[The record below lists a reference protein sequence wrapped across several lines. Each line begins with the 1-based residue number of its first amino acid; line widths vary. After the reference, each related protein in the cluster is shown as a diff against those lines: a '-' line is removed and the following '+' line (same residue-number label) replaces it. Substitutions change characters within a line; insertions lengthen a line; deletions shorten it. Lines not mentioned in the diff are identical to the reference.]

1 MIHKPQFRLGLAAFV
16 FATAL
21 TVGLAVAAVRGLA
34 WSEKWDL
41 SIALAVVVAV
51 ATLLAFMAGGYAL
64 ALRFARQKWRHFLA
78 RRMLAALYECREQKL
93 ACTGIAEKEGSLI
106 VIIAAGLPSGLVRG
120 VELMVDNPG
129 GESLGRL
136 VVLEMQTGSALCG
149 VIDRAEPVFW
159 DELENRMKVDFS
171 PPAGIVITRRLAPTI
186 VNEVEG
192 LLEAWSERA

>member
-1 MIHKPQFRLGLAAFV
+1 
-16 FATAL
+16 
-21 TVGLAVAAVRGLA
+21 
-34 WSEKWDL
+34 
-41 SIALAVVVAV
+41 
-51 ATLLAFMAGGYAL
+51 
-64 ALRFARQKWRHFLA
+64 
-78 RRMLAALYECREQKL
+78 MLAALYECREQKL